1 MPIIRSAKKQMRQS
15 LKNRQRNFRMR
26 RTLHDAMRELSDLI
40 KDGNKADATKALSA
54 AYKVIDTAVKKNLLH
69 QNNGNRKKSAF
80 AKKIAEMK

>member
-40 KDGNKADATKALSA
+40 KDGNKADAPKALSA